1 MAMRHTHAAM
11 NHTARRSLIGVLS
24 RGSARAN
31 VTAGARSF
39 SAAPMVVTEH
49 TDGALA
55 AGTLHALKAA
65 SQLDSQVRLRRRAL
79 PPPARAPPARS
90 RGRSLARAARPVPQS
105 FSRCA
110 PQVVALVAGD
120 EAECAAI
127 SKQLSE
133 IACVTKV
140 RALPSCACC
149 VGAASSMDRRR
160 RS

>member
-65 SQLDSQVRLRRRAL
+65 SQLDSQVRLRRRAPP
-79 PPPARAPPARS
+79 PPPARRPRVPEAALS
-90 RGRSLARAARPVPQS
+90 RGRPGRSLNRFPAVPRRLLPW
-105 FSRCA
+105 SR
-110 PQVVALVAGD
+110 
-120 EAECAAI
+120 
-127 SKQLSE
+127 
-133 IACVTKV
+133 VT
-140 RALPSCACC
+140 
-149 VGAASSMDRRR
+149 R
-160 RS
+160 RSALLSPSSSRR